1 MLAFDANVDCTTVL
15 DNHEAVT
22 GTRKGELTIWSM
34 RTGKPL
40 RQLVAPSSG
49 YNTLQRSGRTT
60 PATMASAHAAEVKAV
75 QVSRDG
81 KFLVSASA
89 DTTLKIWSLE
99 TEKLSST
106 LKGHTDEVGGR

>member
-1 MLAFDANVDCTTVL
+1 
-15 DNHEAVT
+15 
-22 GTRKGELTIWSM
+22 M

-106 LKGHTDEVGGR
+106 LKGHTDEVGGGCGML